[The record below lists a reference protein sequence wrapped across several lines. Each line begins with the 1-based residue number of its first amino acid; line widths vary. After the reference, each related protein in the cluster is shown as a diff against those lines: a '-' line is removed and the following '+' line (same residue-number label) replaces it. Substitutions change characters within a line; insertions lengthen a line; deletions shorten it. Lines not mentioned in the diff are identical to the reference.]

1 MSATRIE
8 AIAAEMLAAFDGHT
22 QITPFTSRDPD
33 FGLAQAYAVAAA
45 ACRMRIARGEKPI
58 GRKIGFTN
66 RGIWAEYNVD
76 APIWS
81 YMYEHSVALL
91 DTKLSLAPFCE
102 PLIEPEIALWLATT
116 PAPGMNEREL
126 LECIGWVAHG
136 FEVVQSV
143 FPGWKFKA
151 ADTIAN
157 FGMHGA
163 YRLGP
168 PTAVTVENCERLY
181 EALATFSVSLF
192 RDGTKIDTG
201 RGSNV
206 LDGPLSAL
214 RHLVELLASDPFN
227 PPLSAGEIVTTGT
240 LTRAFHIAEGETWST
255 DMAGIPLA
263 GISFRFG

>member
-1 MSATRIE
+1 MKRSAD
-8 AIAAEMLAAFDGHT
+8 AIAAETLAAFDGRS
-22 QITPFTSRDPD
+22 QIAPFTSSDPD
-33 FGLAQAYAVAAA
+33 FGVLQAYAVASA

-66 RGIWAEYNVD
+66 RGIWDQYNVD
-76 APIWS
+76 APVWG

-102 PLIEPEIALWLATT
+102 PLIEPEIAFWLATA
-116 PAPGMNEREL
+116 PAPGMNERDL

-143 FPGWKFKA
+143 FPGWKFKV

-157 FGMHGA
+157 FAMHGA

-168 PTAVTVENCERLY
+168 PLAVTAKNR
-181 EALATFSVSLF
+181 EALLDSLTTFTVKLL
-192 RDGTKIDTG
+192 RDGTQIDTG
-201 RGSNV
+201 RGSDA

-214 RHLVELLASDPFN
+214 RHLVELLADDPFN

-240 LTRAFHIAEGETWST
+240 LTRAFPVADHETWST

-263 GISFRFG
+263 GIRFRFG

>member
-1 MSATRIE
+1 MSGARIE

-22 QITPFTSRDPD
+22 QIAPFTSRDPD
-33 FGLAQAYAVAAA
+33 FDVAQAYAVAAA

-66 RGIWAEYNVD
+66 RGIWDEYNVD
-76 APIWS
+76 APIWG

-91 DTKLSLAPFCE
+91 DTPLSLAPFCE

-136 FEVVQSV
+136 FEIVQSV

-168 PTAVTVENCERLY
+168 PTR
-181 EALATFSVSLF
+181 S
-192 RDGTKIDTG
+192 D
-201 RGSNV
+201 RGKSRTPV
-206 LDGPLSAL
+206 RGARQRSAL
-214 RHLVELLASDPFN
+214 RCFATERRSIPAAVRTCSTDRYRRFA
-227 PPLSAGEIVTTGT
+227 
-240 LTRAFHIAEGETWST
+240 TWSNCWR
-255 DMAGIPLA
+255 AIPSIRRYRPA
-263 GISFRFG
+263 KSSPREP

>member
-8 AIAAEMLAAFDGHT
+8 AIAAEMLAAFDGRT
-22 QITPFTSRDPD
+22 QIAPFTSRDPD
-33 FGLAQAYAVAAA
+33 FGMAQAYAVAAA
-45 ACRMRIARGEKPI
+45 ACRMRIARGDKPI

-66 RGIWAEYNVD
+66 PGIWDQYNVD

-81 YMYEHSVALL
+81 YMYEHGVAQL
-91 DTKLSLAPFCE
+91 DTRLSLAPFCE

-116 PAPGMNEREL
+116 PAPGMNEHEL

-136 FEVVQSV
+136 FEIVQSI
-143 FPGWKFKA
+143 FPGWRFKA

-163 YRLGP
+163 YRHGP
-168 PTAVTVENCERLY
+168 PIAVTAENREHLF
-181 EALATFSVSLF
+181 EALLTFRVTLF
-192 RDGTKIDTG
+192 RDATQIDSG

-214 RHLVELLASDPFN
+214 RHLVDLLASDPFN
-227 PPLSAGEIVTTGT
+227 PPLAAGEIVTTGT
-240 LTRAFHIAEGETWST
+240 LTRAFPIAEGETWST

>member
-1 MSATRIE
+1 MNGARVE
-8 AIAAEMLAAFDGHT
+8 AIAAETLAAFDRRT
-22 QITPFTSRDPD
+22 QIAPFTARHPD
-33 FGLAQAYAVAAA
+33 FDVAQAYAVAAA

-66 RGIWAEYNVD
+66 RVIWDQYNVD
-76 APIWS
+76 APIWG

-91 DTKLSLAPFCE
+91 DAPLSLAPFCE

-116 PAPGMNEREL
+116 PTPGMNEREL
-126 LECIGWVAHG
+126 LECVGWVAHG
-136 FEVVQSV
+136 FELVQSV

-168 PTAVTVENCERLY
+168 PTAVILENRERLY
-181 EALATFSVSLF
+181 EALATFSISLF

-201 RGSNV
+201 RGSYV

-214 RHLVELLASDPFN
+214 RHLVELLASDPVN

-240 LTRAFHIAEGETWST
+240 LTRAFPVHDGETWST
-255 DMAGIPLA
+255 DMVGIPLA
-263 GISFRFG
+263 GIGFRFG